1 MNNATAQPSYGLGA
15 TVSSAI
21 KTCFHLVHAVEV
33 TAETID
39 NSAIIANKYCDVYLK
54 NQLAELEAE
63 LAQA

>member
-1 MNNATAQPSYGLGA
+1 MSTQKQTYGLGA

-39 NSAIIANKYCDVYLK
+39 NAAIIGNKYCDMYLQA
-54 NQLAELEAE
+54 QLRDLEKE
-63 LAQA
+63 LAVA